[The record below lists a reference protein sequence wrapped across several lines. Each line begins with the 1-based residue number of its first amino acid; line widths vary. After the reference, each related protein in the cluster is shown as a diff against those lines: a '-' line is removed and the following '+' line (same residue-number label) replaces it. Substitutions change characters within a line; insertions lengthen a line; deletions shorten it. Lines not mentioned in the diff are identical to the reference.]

1 MNDIAISIMAPEGMA
16 DDVNDFAKEHSG
28 QVTVKQEVK
37 GGEQARDLGF
47 EPITTTLVVA
57 WVLKFT
63 ASAASALLSKLL
75 VDRIYKKLRPEKG
88 GKPTEVQV
96 AFPNGFV
103 LTIRS
108 EDGMDEAQLRK
119 LIEDNIKS

>member
-1 MNDIAISIMAPEGMA
+1 M
-16 DDVNDFAKEHSG
+16 
-28 QVTVKQEVK
+28 
-37 GGEQARDLGF
+37 
-47 EPITTTLVVA
+47 VA
-57 WVLKFT
+57 CVLKFT

-108 EDGMDEAQLRK
+108 EDGMDEAQLRR